1 MSRFRSGLLRGQQG
15 VAERLLRPGSRVGA
29 GNHPH
34 RACDGRGPRPMNPAP
49 QDPQQAVAASRI
61 QAATPMHKPWRA
73 GLSRAARIMP
83 MTHLQVDPPSYLKTP
98 PLGGTLPPP
107 AAAFYPHLPHTV
119 TLHLGNASLS
129 GIETRINTRII
140 PRQRGFPADAHPHH
154 PTPHEQSG
162 LTHGIEALGSGST
175 GHITLRARA
184 SSGLTP
190 RRDPPGRRPR
200 GGDRGEPRW

>member
-1 MSRFRSGLLRGQQG
+1 MRWARPEAHESSTSRSPTGSCR
-15 VAERLLRPGSRVGA
+15 EPYPGGD
-29 GNHPH
+29 PH
-34 RACDGRGPRPMNPAP
+34 A
-49 QDPQQAVAASRI
+49 QAVARRVVAGGEDHADDSPTGGPSQLPQNPTTRWD
-61 QAATPMHKPWRA
+61 AA
-73 GLSRAARIMP
+73 
-83 MTHLQVDPPSYLKTP
+83 
-98 PLGGTLPPP
+98 PP